1 MVYLLIGN
9 IIVFFYLCG
18 ITLFLPSFGI
28 TLSVLVLFYKYI
40 IISSADPLKVMCYLF
55 FGFLIIVVI
64 YYYYYH
70 FYCYY
75 YFYYYFFD
83 IYLFIWVGIWVV
95 VWSGLVWHC
104 CNFSNP
110 FCGASPE
117 VLGFLEVSL
126 VSFEAVRTNMSILN
140 SFLHLFFPYSFSWIS
155 GSPCVNLMC
164 SILLCTGMVATKGR
178 GNHLKIYVHWRCLEQ
193 YVKELMC
200 NIPDTPLVFGCL
212 GTW

>member
-1 MVYLLIGN
+1 M
-9 IIVFFYLCG
+9 
-18 ITLFLPSFGI
+18 
-28 TLSVLVLFYKYI
+28 
-40 IISSADPLKVMCYLF
+40 
-55 FGFLIIVVI
+55 
-64 YYYYYH
+64 
-70 FYCYY
+70 
-75 YFYYYFFD
+75 
-83 IYLFIWVGIWVV
+83 

-140 SFLHLFFPYSFSWIS
+140 SFLHLFFPYSFSSIS

-178 GNHLKIYVHWRCLEQ
+178 GNHLKIYVH
-193 YVKELMC
+193 
-200 NIPDTPLVFGCL
+200 
-212 GTW
+212 